1 MSSPLI
7 SPLANAKYDL
17 SCKEDAD
24 DRDNEIWKC
33 NFAVPQSF
41 LNYSESLCLKSV
53 LTIREIDWCE
63 PFGDEK
69 NAQIFQQVFTSST
82 QLQKKKNVVERTTT
96 AKHCEMYE
104 NEKRSYKTC
113 KNPVFIVKFEQILF
127 AFRVAK
133 VRLWPSVYAV
143 VRQT

>member
-7 SPLANAKYDL
+7 SPQANAKYDL

-63 PFGDEK
+63 PIGDEK

-82 QLQKKKNVVERTTT
+82 QLQKKKKRRGKDDNSQTLRNVR
-96 AKHCEMYE
+96 KW
-104 NEKRSYKTC
+104 KTLVQNVQ
-113 KNPVFIVKFEQILF
+113 KSRFY
-127 AFRVAK
+127 R
-133 VRLWPSVYAV
+133 
-143 VRQT
+143 